1 MEKQQRSEAQVECAS
16 SAKRKTS
23 WKGMDFARCERKVRK
38 LQVRIAKAQ
47 KERRYNKVKALQ
59 HLLVTSFEA
68 KVLAVRKVTTNKGKR
83 TAGVD
88 HLLWDTDARK
98 INAVCSLK
106 RRGYR
111 ALPLKRVNIPK
122 KNGKMRPLGIP
133 TMKDR
138 AMQALYLMAL
148 EPITETTADANSYGF
163 RKFRSTAD
171 AIDALHR
178 WLSKDCSPQ
187 WILEGDIKG
196 CFDHIS
202 HEWLLDNV
210 RIDKHI
216 LEKWLK
222 SGVVF
227 NKLLQ
232 PTVEGTPQGGIISP
246 ILANATLDGME
257 RMLKERYKVSYIDGR
272 LYHPKVNYVRY
283 ADDFIVTADKRET
296 LEEIKC
302 MLIEFLGERGLTLSQ
317 EKTLITHIS
326 EGYDFLGFN
335 VRKYNG
341 TLIIKP
347 STKSQKRFT
356 EKLHEVVLKKNKAA
370 AQQKLIEDLNPVLR
384 GWGNY
389 YSGVVSK
396 TTFSKID
403 HILTNQ
409 LKRWAYRRHTNKSRK
424 WIKDKYFIKVGNRDW
439 IFGFKYKDCEKDA
452 IFTLMKLAD
461 IPIRRH
467 VKVKCEANPYDPT
480 WDAYFRKRM
489 QKRNRSRTSRK
500 GTLSENATCKG
511 VDEPI

>member
-1 MEKQQRSEAQVECAS
+1 MKKQQRNEAYAKCAS
-16 SAKRKTS
+16 SAKCRTL
-23 WKGMDFARCERKVRK
+23 WKGINFEQCERKVRK
-38 LQVRIAKAQ
+38 LQVRIAKAL
-47 KERRYNKVKALQ
+47 KEGRYNKVKALQ

-68 KVLAVRKVTTNKGKR
+68 KVLAVRKVTSNKGKR

-88 HLLWDTDARK
+88 HVLWDTDAKK
-98 INAVCSLK
+98 INAVSSLK
-106 RRGYR
+106 RRGYK

-138 AMQALYLMAL
+138 AMQTLYLMAL

-171 AIDALHR
+171 AIDTLHR
-178 WLSKDCSPQ
+178 WLSRGCSPQ

-202 HEWLLDNV
+202 HQWLLDNV

-246 ILANATLDGME
+246 ILANTTLDGME
-257 RMLKERYKVSYIDGR
+257 RMLKERYKVNYIDGR
-272 LYHPKVNYVRY
+272 LYHPKVNCVRY

-302 MLIEFLGERGLTLSQ
+302 MLIEFLGERGLTLSK
-317 EKTLITHIS
+317 EKTLITHICK
-326 EGYDFLGFN
+326 GFDFLGFN
-335 VRKYNG
+335 VRKYND
-341 TLIIKP
+341 TLLIKP
-347 STKSQKRFT
+347 SPKSQKRFT
-356 EKLHEVVLKKNKAA
+356 GKLHEIVFKKNKTV
-370 AQQKLIEDLNPVLR
+370 AQQKLIEELNPVLR

-396 TTFSKID
+396 ITFCKID

-409 LKRWAYRRHTNKSRK
+409 LKRWSYRRHKNKSGK

-439 IFGFKYKDCEKDA
+439 IFGFKYKDSEKEA
-452 IFTLMKLAD
+452 IFALMKLAD

-467 VKVKCEANPYDPT
+467 VKVKSQANPYDPT
-480 WDAYFRKRM
+480 WDAYFFKRKL
-489 QKRNRSRTSRK
+489 KGNRLRTARK
-500 GTLSENATCKG
+500 GTLSEIHPSLEG
-511 VDEPI
+511 DEPI

>member
-1 MEKQQRSEAQVECAS
+1 MKKQQRSEAQAKCAS
-16 SAKRKTS
+16 SAERRTS
-23 WKGMDFARCERKVRK
+23 WKKIDFSRCERKVRK
-38 LQVRIAKAQ
+38 LQFRIAKAQ
-47 KERRYNKVKALQ
+47 KEGRYNKVKALQ

-68 KVLAVRKVTTNKGKR
+68 KVLAVRKVTTNKGKC
-83 TAGVD
+83 TAGID
-88 HLLWDTDARK
+88 HVLWDTDARK

-106 RRGYR
+106 RRGYK

-178 WLSKDCSPQ
+178 WLSRDCSPQ

-202 HEWLLDNV
+202 HQWLLDNV
-210 RIDKHI
+210 RIDKRI

-227 NKLLQ
+227 NKMPQ

-246 ILANATLDGME
+246 ILANTTLDGME
-257 RMLKERYKVSYIDGR
+257 RMLKERYRVNYIDGR

-296 LEEIKC
+296 LEDVKC
-302 MLIEFLGERGLTLSQ
+302 MLIEFLRERGLTLSE

-326 EGYDFLGFN
+326 EGFDFLGFN

-341 TLIIKP
+341 TLLIKP
-347 STKSQKRFT
+347 SSKSQKRFT
-356 EKLHEVVLKKNKAA
+356 EKLHEVVFKKNKAV
-370 AQQKLIEDLNPVLR
+370 AQQKLIEELNPVLR

-389 YSGVVSK
+389 YRGVVSK
-396 TTFSKID
+396 NTFSKID

-409 LKRWAYRRHTNKSRK
+409 LKRWSYRRHTNKSRK
-424 WIKDKYFIKVGNRDW
+424 WIKD
-439 IFGFKYKDCEKDA
+439 
-452 IFTLMKLAD
+452 
-461 IPIRRH
+461 
-467 VKVKCEANPYDPT
+467 
-480 WDAYFRKRM
+480 
-489 QKRNRSRTSRK
+489 
-500 GTLSENATCKG
+500 
-511 VDEPI
+511 

>member
-1 MEKQQRSEAQVECAS
+1 MKKQQRSEAQAKCTS
-16 SAKRKTS
+16 SAERRTS
-23 WKGMDFARCERKVRK
+23 WKKIDFSRCERKVRK
-38 LQVRIAKAQ
+38 LQFRIAKAQ
-47 KERRYNKVKALQ
+47 KEGRYNKVKALQ

-83 TAGVD
+83 TAGID
-88 HLLWDTDARK
+88 HVLWDTDARK

-106 RRGYR
+106 RRGYK

-178 WLSKDCSPQ
+178 WLSRDCSPQ

-202 HEWLLDNV
+202 HQWLLDNV
-210 RIDKHI
+210 RIDKRI

-227 NKLLQ
+227 NKMPQ

-246 ILANATLDGME
+246 ILANTTLDGME
-257 RMLKERYKVSYIDGR
+257 RMLKERYRVNYIDGR

-296 LEEIKC
+296 LEDVKC
-302 MLIEFLGERGLTLSQ
+302 MLIEFLRERGLTLSE

-326 EGYDFLGFN
+326 EGFDFLGFN

-341 TLIIKP
+341 TLLIKP
-347 STKSQKRFT
+347 SSKSQKRFT
-356 EKLHEVVLKKNKAA
+356 EKLHEVVFKKNKAV
-370 AQQKLIEDLNPVLR
+370 AQQKLIEELNPVLR

-389 YSGVVSK
+389 YRGVVSK
-396 TTFSKID
+396 NTFSKID

-409 LKRWAYRRHTNKSRK
+409 LKRWSYRRHTNKSRK

-439 IFGFKYKDCEKDA
+439 FFGFKYKDCEKEA
-452 IFTLMKLAD
+452 IFVLMKLAD
-461 IPIRRH
+461 IPICRH

-480 WDAYFRKRM
+480 WEAYFLKRKIKGSRL
-489 QKRNRSRTSRK
+489 RTSRK
-500 GTLSENATCKG
+500 GTLSEN
-511 VDEPI
+511 

>member
-1 MEKQQRSEAQVECAS
+1 MVELKRMKKQQRSEAQAECAS
-16 SAKRKTS
+16 SANSGTS
-23 WKGMDFARCERKVRK
+23 WKGIDFTRCERKVRK

-47 KERRYNKVKALQ
+47 KKGRYNKVKALQ

-68 KVLAVRKVTTNKGKR
+68 KALAVRKVTTNKGKR
-83 TAGVD
+83 TAAVD
-88 HLLWDTDARK
+88 HTLWDTNAKK

-148 EPITETTADANSYGF
+148 DPVTETTADANSYGF
-163 RKFRSTAD
+163 RKYRSTAD

-178 WLSKDCSPQ
+178 WLSRDCSAQ

-210 RIDKHI
+210 RIDKLI

-246 ILANATLDGME
+246 TLANATLDGME
-257 RMLKERYKVSYIDGR
+257 RMLKAKYKGSYIDGR
-272 LYHPKVNYVRY
+272 LYYPKVNCVRY

-296 LEEIKC
+296 LEEIKR
-302 MLIEFLGERGLTLSQ
+302 MLIGFLGERGLTLSE
-317 EKTLITHIS
+317 EKTRITHIS
-326 EGYDFLGFN
+326 EGFDFLGFN

-341 TLIIKP
+341 TLLIKP
-347 STKSQKRFT
+347 SSKSQKRFT
-356 EKLHEVVLKKNKAA
+356 EKLHEVVLGKNKTV

-403 HILTNQ
+403 HILTYQ
-409 LKRWAYRRHTNKSRK
+409 LKRWSYRRHTNKSRR

-439 IFGFKYKDCEKDA
+439 IFGFRYKDCEEET
-452 IFTLMKLAD
+452 IFALRRLAD

-480 WDAYFRKRM
+480 WDAYFLRRK
-489 QKRNRSRTSRK
+489 QKSSRTRTSRK
-500 GTLSENATCKG
+500 GTLSES
-511 VDEPI
+511 VS

>member
-1 MEKQQRSEAQVECAS
+1 MKKQQRSEAQAKCAS
-16 SAKRKTS
+16 SAERRTS
-23 WKGMDFARCERKVRK
+23 WKKIDFSRCERKVRK
-38 LQVRIAKAQ
+38 LQFRIAKAQ
-47 KERRYNKVKALQ
+47 KEGRYNKVKALQ

-83 TAGVD
+83 TAGID
-88 HLLWDTDARK
+88 HVLWDTDARK

-106 RRGYR
+106 RRGYK

-178 WLSKDCSPQ
+178 WLSRDCSPQ

-202 HEWLLDNV
+202 HQWLLDNV
-210 RIDKHI
+210 RIDKRI

-227 NKLLQ
+227 NKMPQ

-246 ILANATLDGME
+246 ILANTTLDGME
-257 RMLKERYKVSYIDGR
+257 RMLKERYRVNYIDGR

-296 LEEIKC
+296 LEDVKC
-302 MLIEFLGERGLTLSQ
+302 MLIEFLRERGLTLSE

-326 EGYDFLGFN
+326 EGFDFLGFN

-341 TLIIKP
+341 TLLIKP
-347 STKSQKRFT
+347 SSKSQKRFT
-356 EKLHEVVLKKNKAA
+356 EKLHEVVFKKNKAV
-370 AQQKLIEDLNPVLR
+370 AQQKLIEELNPVLR

-389 YSGVVSK
+389 YRGVVSK
-396 TTFSKID
+396 NTFSKID

-409 LKRWAYRRHTNKSRK
+409 LKRWSYRRHTNKSRK
-424 WIKDKYFIKVGNRDW
+424 WIW
-439 IFGFKYKDCEKDA
+439 TS
-452 IFTLMKLAD
+452 TL
-461 IPIRRH
+461 
-467 VKVKCEANPYDPT
+467 
-480 WDAYFRKRM
+480 
-489 QKRNRSRTSRK
+489 
-500 GTLSENATCKG
+500 
-511 VDEPI
+511 

>member
-1 MEKQQRSEAQVECAS
+1 MKKQQRSEAQAKCAS
-16 SAKRKTS
+16 SAERRTS
-23 WKGMDFARCERKVRK
+23 WKKIDFSRCERKVRK
-38 LQVRIAKAQ
+38 LQFRIAKAQ
-47 KERRYNKVKALQ
+47 KEGRYNKVKALQ

-83 TAGVD
+83 TAGID
-88 HLLWDTDARK
+88 HVLWDTDARK

-106 RRGYR
+106 RREYK

-122 KNGKMRPLGIP
+122 KNGKRRPLGIP

-178 WLSKDCSPQ
+178 WLSRDCSPQ

-202 HEWLLDNV
+202 HQWLLDNV
-210 RIDKHI
+210 RIDKRI

-227 NKLLQ
+227 NKMPQ

-246 ILANATLDGME
+246 ILANTTLDGME
-257 RMLKERYKVSYIDGR
+257 RMLKERYRVNYIDGR

-296 LEEIKC
+296 LEDVKC
-302 MLIEFLGERGLTLSQ
+302 MLIEFLRERGLTLSE

-326 EGYDFLGFN
+326 EGFDFLGFN

-341 TLIIKP
+341 TLLIKP
-347 STKSQKRFT
+347 SSKSQKRFT
-356 EKLHEVVLKKNKAA
+356 EKLHEVVFKKNKAV
-370 AQQKLIEDLNPVLR
+370 AQQKLIEELNPVLR

-389 YSGVVSK
+389 YRGVVSK
-396 TTFSKID
+396 NTFSKID

-409 LKRWAYRRHTNKSRK
+409 LKRWSYRRHTNKSRK
-424 WIKDKYFIKVGNRDW
+424 WIKDKYFIHFLDLFVCLRSGLVFWLQVQRLRERSYLCTYET
-439 IFGFKYKDCEKDA
+439 G
-452 IFTLMKLAD
+452 
-461 IPIRRH
+461 RH
-467 VKVKCEANPYDPT
+467 TDLQT
-480 WDAYFRKRM
+480 RK
-489 QKRNRSRTSRK
+489 
-500 GTLSENATCKG
+500 SE
-511 VDEPI
+511 V

>member
-1 MEKQQRSEAQVECAS
+1 MEKQQRSQAQAGCAS
-16 SAKRKTS
+16 SAERKTS
-23 WKGMDFARCERKVRK
+23 WKGIDLARCERKVRK

-68 KVLAVRKVTTNKGKR
+68 KVLAVKRVTTNKGKR

-88 HLLWDTDARK
+88 HVLWDTAARK

-106 RRGYR
+106 RRGYKS
-111 ALPLKRVNIPK
+111 LPLKRVNIPK

-178 WLSKDCSPQ
+178 WLSRDCSPQ

-202 HEWLLDNV
+202 HEGLLDNV

-216 LEKWLK
+216 LRKWLK

-246 ILANATLDGME
+246 TLANAALDGME
-257 RMLKERYKVSYIDGR
+257 RILKEKYKVSYIDGK
-272 LYHPKVNYVRY
+272 LYHPKVNCVRY
-283 ADDFIVTADKRET
+283 ADDFIVTADKRKT
-296 LEEIKC
+296 LEDIKH
-302 MLIEFLGERGLTLSQ
+302 MLTEFLGKRGLMLSQ

-326 EGYDFLGFN
+326 EGFDFLGFN

-341 TLIIKP
+341 TLLIKP
-347 STKSQKRFT
+347 SPKSIKRFT
-356 EKLHEVVLKKNKAA
+356 ERLHEVVFSKNKGV
-370 AQQKLIEDLNPVLR
+370 AQQRLIEDLNPQLR

-403 HILTNQ
+403 HILTLQ
-409 LKRWAYRRHTNKSRK
+409 LKRWSYRRHTNKSRK

-439 IFGFKYKDCEKDA
+439 IFGFTYKDCEKDA
-452 IFTLMKLAD
+452 IFALMKLAD

-480 WDAYFRKRM
+480 WDAYFLKRKL
-489 QKRNRSRTSRK
+489 KGNRLRTSRK
-500 GTLSENATCKG
+500 GTLSETAAYKG

>member
-1 MEKQQRSEAQVECAS
+1 MKKQQRSEAQAKCAS
-16 SAKRKTS
+16 SAERRTS
-23 WKGMDFARCERKVRK
+23 WKKIDFSRCERKVRK
-38 LQVRIAKAQ
+38 LQFRIAKAQ
-47 KERRYNKVKALQ
+47 KEGRYNKVKALQ

-83 TAGVD
+83 TAGID
-88 HLLWDTDARK
+88 HVLWDTDARK

-106 RRGYR
+106 RRGYK

-178 WLSKDCSPQ
+178 WLSRDCSPQ

-202 HEWLLDNV
+202 HQWLLDNV
-210 RIDKHI
+210 RIDKRI

-227 NKLLQ
+227 NKMPQ

-246 ILANATLDGME
+246 ILANTTLDGME
-257 RMLKERYKVSYIDGR
+257 RMLKERYRVNYIDGR

-296 LEEIKC
+296 LEDVKC
-302 MLIEFLGERGLTLSQ
+302 MLIEFLRERGLTLSE

-326 EGYDFLGFN
+326 EGFDFLGFN

-341 TLIIKP
+341 TLLIKP
-347 STKSQKRFT
+347 STPGIT
-356 EKLHEVVLKKNKAA
+356 EC
-370 AQQKLIEDLNPVLR
+370 D
-384 GWGNY
+384 G
-389 YSGVVSK
+389 SM
-396 TTFSKID
+396 
-403 HILTNQ
+403 
-409 LKRWAYRRHTNKSRK
+409 
-424 WIKDKYFIKVGNRDW
+424 
-439 IFGFKYKDCEKDA
+439 CE
-452 IFTLMKLAD
+452 
-461 IPIRRH
+461 
-467 VKVKCEANPYDPT
+467 
-480 WDAYFRKRM
+480 
-489 QKRNRSRTSRK
+489 
-500 GTLSENATCKG
+500 
-511 VDEPI
+511 

>member
-1 MEKQQRSEAQVECAS
+1 MVELKRMKKQQRSEAQAECAS
-16 SAKRKTS
+16 SANSGTS
-23 WKGMDFARCERKVRK
+23 WKGIDFTRCERKVRK

-47 KERRYNKVKALQ
+47 KKGRYNKVKALQ

-68 KVLAVRKVTTNKGKR
+68 KALAVRKVTTNKGKR

-88 HLLWDTDARK
+88 HTLWDTNAKK

-148 EPITETTADANSYGF
+148 DPVTETTADANSYGF
-163 RKFRSTAD
+163 RKYRSTAD

-178 WLSKDCSPQ
+178 WLSRDCSAQ

-210 RIDKHI
+210 RIDKLI

-246 ILANATLDGME
+246 TLANATLDGME
-257 RMLKERYKVSYIDGR
+257 RMLKAKYKGSYIDGR
-272 LYHPKVNYVRY
+272 LYYPKVNCVRY

-296 LEEIKC
+296 LEEIKR
-302 MLIEFLGERGLTLSQ
+302 MLIGFLGERGLTLSE
-317 EKTLITHIS
+317 EKTRITHIS
-326 EGYDFLGFN
+326 EGFDFLGFN

-341 TLIIKP
+341 TLLIKP
-347 STKSQKRFT
+347 SSKSQKRFT
-356 EKLHEVVLKKNKAA
+356 EKLHEVVLGKNKTV

-403 HILTNQ
+403 HILTYQ
-409 LKRWAYRRHTNKSRK
+409 LKRWSYRRHTNKSRR

-439 IFGFKYKDCEKDA
+439 IFGFRYKDCEEET
-452 IFTLMKLAD
+452 IFALRRLAD

-480 WDAYFRKRM
+480 WDAYFLRRK
-489 QKRNRSRTSRK
+489 QKSSRTRTSRK
-500 GTLSENATCKG
+500 GTLSES
-511 VDEPI
+511 VS